1 MKVCA
6 FLITLSL
13 AAQVPTFRSEV
24 SLVKVDVRVMPG
36 PNKPSGVLAQDD
48 FAVYDEGVRQKI
60 RYFGREDE
68 PLNLILVLDVSDS
81 MRRSLSEVASNARE
95 ALGALGPED
104 QVGVVL
110 YATRSML
117 AQPLTKDR
125 NTIREAILSNMF
137 KQTLGRDTMMNGA
150 LMAAVDAL
158 RTTPLL
164 SRRAILVVTDNF
176 NDADR
181 IASPQVE
188 RALQSEN
195 IVLNAI
201 VVPPKTQPIGR
212 TAVDVAPFVKA
223 TGGEMMTTATV
234 ATVFRDL
241 LERIRARYTF
251 QYPMPAGEAGKFRH
265 IRVELSESGR
275 QKYPGAQI
283 TAREGYFIPN

>member
-6 FLITLSL
+6 FLVTVAL

-36 PNKPSGVLAQDD
+36 ADKPTGVLVQDD

-68 PLNLILVLDVSDS
+68 PLNLMLVLDVSDS

-95 ALGALGPED
+95 ALGVLGPED
-104 QVGVVL
+104 QVGAVL

-125 NTIREAILSNMF
+125 ATIREAILANMF
-137 KQTLGRDTMMNGA
+137 KQTLGRDTMLNSA
-150 LMAAVDAL
+150 LMTAVDAL
-158 RTTPLL
+158 RATPVQ

-176 NDADR
+176 SDPDR
-181 IASPQVE
+181 VPSAQVE
-188 RALQSEN
+188 RALQGEN
-195 IVLNAI
+195 IILNAI

-212 TAVDVAPFVKA
+212 TAVDVIPFVKA
-223 TGGEMMTTATV
+223 TGGELMTTATV
-234 ATVFRDL
+234 NTVLRDL
-241 LERIRARYTF
+241 LERIRARYTL

-265 IRVELSESGR
+265 IRVEFSESGR

-283 TAREGYFIPN
+283 MAREGYFIPN